1 MDTETKKSIPS
12 WLKTAVPAVV
22 IAAVFGIAG
31 YFVTPRNAQSALHE
45 TEQGLEAVQ
54 YRLDQAV
61 ADQKKLNKRLSDTKV
76 ELASAL
82 EQAVTSAEATE
93 TEKAKV
99 ATAEEAITQ
108 LNAKLDRANT
118 AQESL
123 LEDMTEAKKLA
134 ADRQRQ
140 IDQANKTAEN
150 FATDLSVAQA
160 DKQELDEANSALR
173 DDCSMLTT
181 ELASQRQTSD
191 ELKRFVA
198 VLDMG
203 EQQTDQSET
212 ATPLQQQVEMPIT
225 VGELIRRMG
234 YPSLIFQR
242 NDYVEMKWDDKHI
255 AWSING
261 LVTHIDGEAAT
272 RASLSAAAVVRPTA
286 KQLPASW
293 KVAQGSKVHYAD
305 LVEMFGKPDS
315 VAGTGGKLY
324 ACWSVGAWARR
335 VSATVV
341 NGVVTQFAGTDADG
355 ATCCELIRQRT
366 VAYKT
371 AGKSVHAN
379 SAASTTAY
387 NRAVTVVERKLS
399 EQSNVKNRADGAK
412 LAKWKMAPLESV
424 GTWVGQANASA
435 GSTTVRAWVDC
446 TWADSDGSTT
456 VERQY
461 VVVTLFGKDHK
472 TASAECTFLAPQ
484 D

>member
-1 MDTETKKSIPS
+1 MDTETKKIKPS
-12 WLKTAVPAVV
+12 WLKTVVPAVV
-22 IAAVFGIAG
+22 IAVVFGVAG
-31 YFVTPRNAQSALHE
+31 YLITPRSAQSDLRE

-54 YRLDQAV
+54 LRLDKAV
-61 ADQKKLNKRLSDTKV
+61 AGQKKLSGQLSETKV

-82 EQAVTSAEATE
+82 EQAVASAEATE

-99 ATAEEAITQ
+99 ATAEEFITQ

-118 AQESL
+118 AQKSL
-123 LEDMTEAKKLA
+123 LENMAEAKKLA
-134 ADRQRQ
+134 ADRQTQ
-140 IDQANKTAEN
+140 IDRANKTAKK
-150 FATDLSVAQA
+150 FAADLSAAQA
-160 DKQELDEANSALR
+160 DKQELNDANVALR
-173 DDCSMLTT
+173 DDCSRLTT
-181 ELASQRQTSD
+181 ELASQQQTSD

-203 EQQTDQSET
+203 EQQTDQAET
-212 ATPLQQQVEMPIT
+212 ATPSQQQVEMPIT

-234 YPSLIFQR
+234 YPSLTFQR
-242 NDYVEMKWDDKHI
+242 NDYVEMKWDDKHT

-261 LVTHIDGEAAT
+261 LVTHIDDEAAT
-272 RASLSAAAVVRPTA
+272 RASLAAAAVVSPTA
-286 KQLPASW
+286 QRSPASW

-305 LVEMFGKPDS
+305 LVEMYGKPDS
-315 VAGTGGKLY
+315 VAGTGGKLH

-341 NGVVTQFAGTDADG
+341 NGVVTQFAGADADG

-371 AGKSVHAN
+371 EGKSVQAN
-379 SAASTTAY
+379 SAASVAAY
-387 NRAVTVVERKLS
+387 NRAVTVVEWKLS
-399 EQSNVKNRADGAK
+399 KQSDTKNRNEGAK
-412 LAKWKMAPLESV
+412 LVKWKMAPLESV
-424 GTWVGQANASA
+424 GTWVGPANASA

-472 TASAECTFLAPQ
+472 TSSAECTFLAPH